1 MFHVSGSNDRPSRDQ
16 KSFILQPV
24 ICITLYLHILLSVSV
39 DLQFPLRALVSIPNE
54 TSGLQKTRVS

>member
-1 MFHVSGSNDRPSRDQ
+1 MFHVPGFNDCPSRDQ
-16 KSFILQPV
+16 KSFNLQPV

-39 DLQFPLRALVSIPNE
+39 DLQFPLRALASIPNE